1 MIFKKIDL
9 KLLILLSSLFIF
21 VCSNT
26 FAQNLTF
33 TGFTKFEEEALPEVK
48 IKAMVENKVFA
59 ETTSGKNGFFSLKLD
74 YNLDYVIYFEK
85 ENYNIMHANVNG
97 EVPED
102 KTVYKIKYVIT
113 IPFYLIRNQT
123 INRDAFNQAFAKI
136 FFDGESKFIDNQ
148 EYFKQ
153 FITLLYAVPTIKQ
166 PEVIKPAV
174 VAEKRVNIAGKVLND
189 NETRTPY
196 NLAKVVLLDSNNN
209 EIATTLTNR
218 FGIFS
223 FSNLSNKG
231 TTKIVVSPADNSL
244 KGQVVI
250 YNLNKEL
257 IAAMAFIE
265 GKKMEFLKNDGT
277 YLVDQLITDTYIPF
291 ISGKLTVE
299 ENGENV
305 LLTNKTIYLMSDK
318 KDVLEKTT
326 TNMFGNFLFSKLPP
340 NKNFILAIDEA
351 ESGLNDNSR
360 LHLYSYKDVEINKKD
375 TLQKGKF
382 LYKFLS
388 NDVNSYNDLL
398 LEDINIKM
406 NLKGKMVGDNENN
419 PLSNLKIVLVD
430 KNNNIIDTATTN
442 RTGDFSFKYLPY
454 SDNLVLRFSD
464 STKLGN
470 YSSIIIYDEN
480 NKIVKYI
487 SVKNGGHFDY
497 KLLGRDLTMIDELY
511 IDDPWLNLA
520 NNDTKK
526 IKSNMVIIENIYF
539 EFNQSILLPAAK
551 QTLDKAILAMKN
563 NTAMNIDI
571 SAHSDSKGGDD
582 YNLKLSEKRAQAA
595 LEYIVSKGIVKSR
608 IKAKGYGET
617 KLLNKCGNKIECP
630 EQEHAKN
637 RRLEFNVTLK

>member
-9 KLLILLSSLFIF
+9 KLLVLFSSLFIF

-102 KTVYKIKYVIT
+102 KTAYKIKYVIT

-189 NETRTPY
+189 NETKTPY
-196 NLAKVVLLDSNNN
+196 NLAKVVLLDCNNN

-231 TTKIVVSPADNSL
+231 TTKIVVTPADNSL

-265 GKKMEFLKNDGT
+265 GKKMEFLNNDGT

-388 NDVNSYNDLL
+388 NYVNSYNDLL

-430 KNNNIIDTATTN
+430 KNNNIIDTSTTN

-470 YSSIIIYDEN
+470 YSNIIIYDEN

-630 EQEHAKN
+630 EEEHAKN